1 MNTEESD
8 KKPATQEKI
17 TLEQAKKAVIAWAE
31 ANGGPAKAKDDIAK
45 HFGCKLSEF
54 IESDAAAVFA
64 YFTTG
69 EFDPAE
75 LMRLKQLR
83 DAKEQIKR
91 EARQKTEEFERQEGL
106 IERIGDELLDATFYW
121 SHVADVHSEP
131 TPALIEGVIVEG
143 QPLLLAGPKKT
154 QKTVIGLDLAVSLTT
169 ATPFLGRFPV
179 REPRKVLYLSGESGQ
194 AAVATTLTRIAE
206 ARGATPSE
214 DLSLCFRRVQF
225 TKKGERDKLRALI
238 EFYSA
243 DVVLIDPAYL
253 SMRGLTN
260 PSSYFEVGEHLA
272 ALSRVGEDTGA
283 TVGLIAHC
291 GKGHNG
297 AAMPQLD
304 DVAWAGFGEWAR
316 QWVLVNNRRPWQAG
330 RADLNLVTGHACHAG
345 EYRLSIDVGRPLWS
359 QYAVEVEDLNAAPEA
374 KADAAPSRHLNTL
387 LAALDTDEFQS
398 VNAAR
403 GVTGLNGVN
412 ARVAIQE
419 GLALGL
425 IEAKKTAKGH
435 DGYRLR
441 QGDNPVTLPLRR
453 SESLTG

>member
-1 MNTEESD
+1 MDAEESH

-17 TLEQAKKAVIAWAE
+17 KLEQAKDAVVAWAH
-31 ANGGPAKAKDDIAK
+31 ANGGPAVAKDALAK
-45 HFGCKLSEF
+45 HFGIKMSEMD
-54 IESDAAAVFA
+54 ESQAEAVFIH
-64 YFTTG
+64 FTGG
-69 EFDPAE
+69 EIDPAE

-83 DAKEQIKR
+83 EAKLRQER
-91 EARQKTEEFERQEGL
+91 EAKQKVEQYQRQEKL
-106 IERIGDELLDATFYW
+106 IERIGGELLDATVYW
-121 SHVADVHSEP
+121 SHVADVHSDP
-131 TPALIEGVIVEG
+131 TPALVEGVLVEG

-194 AAVATTLTRIAE
+194 AAVATTLSRIAE

-214 DLSLCFRRVQF
+214 DLTLCFRRVQF

-238 EFYSA
+238 EFYGA

-253 SMRGLTN
+253 SMQGLTN

-291 GKGHNG
+291 GKSKPSNI
-297 AAMPQLD
+297 MPRLD

-316 QWVLVNNRRPWQAG
+316 QWVLVNNRREWQAG
-330 RADLNLVTGHACHAG
+330 QANLNLVTGHACHAG
-345 EYRLSIDVGRPLWS
+345 EYRLTIDVGQPLWS
-359 QYAVEVEDLNAAPEA
+359 RYDVAVEDLNAAPEA
-374 KADAAPSRHLNTL
+374 KTDAAPSRHLKTL
-387 LAALDTDEFQS
+387 LAALDGDEFQS
-398 VNAAR
+398 VNSAR

-412 ARVAIQE
+412 ARAAIEE
-419 GLALGL
+419 GLAAEL
-425 IEAKKTAKGH
+425 IEQGKTEKGGV
-435 DGYRLR
+435 GYRVR

-453 SESLTG
+453 SGGLTG